1 MDSAAV
7 EETKKAGDGSPTG
20 EAELEEEAGGNLPA
34 VRAEAGEEESK
45 EEEEQ
50 TEGGGD
56 GPTEKV
62 VVEKRKRGRRP
73 RAEKSGDGEEGTPK
87 KERKRR
93 SVAREEATP
102 VERPSRERKTVERFS
117 EMALPKAP
125 VPKTPSFKQGSGDKL
140 KDIPNVSFKL
150 SKRKVDENLQALH
163 TVLFGRKSNARFL
176 RRNIL
181 QFSGFVWS
189 ENEEKQRARIKEK
202 LDKYNKERLLDFC
215 DLLDIHVV
223 KPSTKKEEVILNL
236 VEFLESPC
244 VTRDVILTEKKGK
257 RGRRTKGST
266 DATSG
271 EGSSDRGSKKQRK
284 GHKQSAE
291 DENEDNDEGASVDTK
306 EALNDDDDD
315 DDGDDDDEDD
325 GNSQEENGHD
335 NSEEEA
341 EDGEQEESA
350 ATNKRSAAKH
360 TKKTSE
366 PSKAKNK
373 INEQGSNASTK
384 DKTTVRK
391 DSAKVSKTASTS
403 SPRKSVPVDD
413 SDSGHP
419 SISKSKQKGRRK
431 GRASEKLPDNK
442 ENTSRK
448 KSYKSDSNE
457 KQGKVKASK
466 AAKSGPSKE
475 ELHAVVSDILKEVD
489 FNTATL
495 ADILRQLGAHFK
507 MDLMD
512 RKAEVKRI
520 IEDVINS
527 MSDDDDE
534 DGEEDEGGAEDAK
547 EEDDTKEDS
556 DGDGDK

>member
-1 MDSAAV
+1 MDSAAA
-7 EETKKAGDGSPTG
+7 EETKKAGDGPPTG
-20 EAELEEEAGGNLPA
+20 EAELEEEQGGVLPA

-45 EEEEQ
+45 EEEAQ
-50 TEGGGD
+50 TKGGGH

-73 RAEKSGDGEEGTPK
+73 KAAKSGDGQEGTPK
-87 KERKRR
+87 TERKQR
-93 SVAREEATP
+93 SVAGEGATP

-125 VPKTPSFKQGSGDKL
+125 VPKTPSFKQVRKLCFCCGLQGSGDKL
-140 KDIPNVSFKL
+140 KDIPNDIQEPWFAPLLKFPLILPNAVVSFKL

-163 TVLFGRKSNARFL
+163 TVLFGRKSNVRSCYYWSTSLHARFL

-189 ENEEKQRARIKEK
+189 ENE
-202 LDKYNKERLLDFC
+202 
-215 DLLDIHVV
+215 
-223 KPSTKKEEVILNL
+223 
-236 VEFLESPC
+236 
-244 VTRDVILTEKKGK
+244 KGK
-257 RGRRTKGST
+257 KRRRTKGSS

-271 EGSSDRGSKKQRK
+271 EASSERGSKKQRT
-284 GHKQSAE
+284 GHKQPAE

-306 EALNDDDDD
+306 EALS
-315 DDGDDDDEDD
+315 DDEDD
-325 GNSQEENGHD
+325 GNSREENGHD
-335 NSEEEA
+335 NSEEED
-341 EDGEQEESA
+341 EDGEQEELA
-350 ATNKRSAAKH
+350 ATNKRSAAKQ

-373 INEQGSNASTK
+373 LTLKI
-384 DKTTVRK
+384 
-391 DSAKVSKTASTS
+391 
-403 SPRKSVPVDD
+403 KSW
-413 SDSGHP
+413 
-419 SISKSKQKGRRK
+419 
-431 GRASEKLPDNK
+431 
-442 ENTSRK
+442 T
-448 KSYKSDSNE
+448 
-457 KQGKVKASK
+457 
-466 AAKSGPSKE
+466 
-475 ELHAVVSDILKEVD
+475 
-489 FNTATL
+489 
-495 ADILRQLGAHFK
+495 GAHFK

-534 DGEEDEGGAEDAK
+534 DGEEDAK

>member
-1 MDSAAV
+1 MDSAAA

-20 EAELEEEAGGNLPA
+20 EAELEEEAGRDLPA

-50 TEGGGD
+50 TETGGD

-223 KPSTKKEEVILNL
+223 KPSTKKEEVIVNL

-244 VTRDVILTEKKGK
+244 VTRDVVLTEKKGK
-257 RGRRTKGST
+257 RGRRTKGSS

-271 EGSSDRGSKKQRK
+271 EASSDRGSK
-284 GHKQSAE
+284 E
-291 DENEDNDEGASVDTK
+291 
-306 EALNDDDDD
+306 
-315 DDGDDDDEDD
+315 
-325 GNSQEENGHD
+325 
-335 NSEEEA
+335 
-341 EDGEQEESA
+341 
-350 ATNKRSAAKH
+350 
-360 TKKTSE
+360 
-366 PSKAKNK
+366 

-384 DKTTVRK
+384 DKTAVRK

-431 GRASEKLPDNK
+431 GQASAKLPANK

-475 ELHAVVSDILKEVD
+475 ELHAVVSDMLKEVD

>member
-1 MDSAAV
+1 MDSAAA

-20 EAELEEEAGGNLPA
+20 EAELEEEEEQGGDSPA
-34 VRAEAGEEESK
+34 VRAEAGGRESK

-50 TEGGGD
+50 MEGGGD

-73 RAEKSGDGEEGTPK
+73 RAEKSGDGEEATPK

-93 SVAREEATP
+93 SVVREGATP

-223 KPSTKKEEVILNL
+223 KPSTKKEEVIVNL
-236 VEFLESPC
+236 VEFLESPY
-244 VTRDVILTEKKGK
+244 VTRDVVLTEKKGK
-257 RGRRTKGST
+257 KRRRTKGSS

-271 EGSSDRGSKKQRK
+271 EVSSDRGSKKQRK

-306 EALNDDDDD
+306 EALKD
-315 DDGDDDDEDD
+315 DDDDEDD

-350 ATNKRSAAKH
+350 ATNKRSAAKQ

-366 PSKAKNK
+366 PSKANNK
-373 INEQGSNASTK
+373 EINEQGSNASTK
-384 DKTTVRK
+384 EKTTVIK
-391 DSAKVSKTASTS
+391 DSAKVSKTVST

-431 GRASEKLPDNK
+431 GPASEKLPANK

-556 DGDGDK
+556 DGGADK